1 MHASHWQLRAFV
13 HSPKPNHIH
22 YLGWRD
28 IYEVNTVTKQR
39 KITGVLPFSPRCFTS
54 KNGLMCAGGDEGKF
68 AVIRLSE
75 AETAAPRQRESDEA
89 IDIFERLE
97 HSWLPPSAR
106 AQARTVPPPELPDV
120 EMKQFGDQ
128 ILNCITMWFP
138 DDDAEEGAYT
148 DPVAVIASNDNH
160 MYIVD
165 IGSKNLIQKLRHDE
179 PVNLGQISPD
189 GSVMVVVGDDPYMH
203 VYKRT
208 RVSYNPK
215 LGSASDTFE
224 WEKFSQTKLPGQ
236 RLGNTDDMRG
246 SFTGSFSHRYLAIGT
261 QYGDIAIFEIE
272 NLRNL
277 HYPKP
282 AVVFQSTRPNTK
294 EGAIRSL
301 QFNLSSSLDLLAI
314 TEDSGRV
321 VVVDVRQFGK
331 RQMLETDQEAGYEE
345 VKLRENRD
353 SHSSSILNT
362 ADADTDED
370 EPTHGSALTRHR
382 RPATTTASEL
392 TRQDMEEIL
401 STYGNRP
408 LSQNEMGVLLA
419 MQSERRRREANQGAR
434 EPLEVDTFASAS
446 TSSLLTPTS
455 TAPSEA
461 AAPPRRSAP
470 RSEDRLRAISTR
482 MGPGASPMQT
492 AARLDS
498 ALSTHLARHRAR
510 REERAAERRAS
521 GREMTAEETEAD
533 ANEARQARA
542 MAEMMAVDAANLR
555 QQTNVDFFDLDR
567 LRENGLH
574 RTAAAVV
581 RITNSFARAELMER
595 QRREEAGEPPL
606 PEESRFRP
614 PFGLMRRPLENRPP
628 RMVHRTAGNWLDAE
642 GEISPVRDAS
652 EATIINV
659 LPASA
664 REHLVVDPS
673 AADPSAV
680 ASASPRPPAGILGEG
695 RRYRVSTIW
704 SRGPTRSFLTESEYL
719 GSRYSHDD
727 EEPLSVEER
736 ERLQERRAERMRDNL
751 TREQMMTRQLQ
762 SMPWVP
768 PERIATSGREF
779 LYVRSNPTSKNQTT
793 GCAWSSDGRTL

>member
-1 MHASHWQLRAFV
+1 
-13 HSPKPNHIH
+13 
-22 YLGWRD
+22 
-28 IYEVNTVTKQR
+28 
-39 KITGVLPFSPRCFTS
+39 
-54 KNGLMCAGGDEGKF
+54 MCAGGDEGKF

-75 AETAAPRQRESDEA
+75 GETAGPRQRESDEA
-89 IDIFERLE
+89 IDSFERLE
-97 HSWLPPSAR
+97 HPWLPPSAR
-106 AQARTVPPPELPDV
+106 AQARTASPPELPDV
-120 EMKQFGDQ
+120 EMKQFGGQ

-138 DDDAEEGAYT
+138 DDDAEDGAYT

-165 IGSKNLIQKLRHDE
+165 IGSKNLIQKLHHDE

-208 RVSYNPK
+208 RVSHNPK
-215 LGSASDTFE
+215 LGSAYDTFK

-261 QYGDIAIFEIE
+261 QYGEIAIFEIE
-272 NLRNL
+272 DLKNL

-282 AVVFQSTRPNTK
+282 AVVFKSTRPNTK

-301 QFNLSSSLDLLAI
+301 QFNPSSSLDLLAI

-331 RQMLETDQEAGYEE
+331 RQMLETDQESGYEE

-353 SHSSSILNT
+353 SHSSGFTPTT

-370 EPTHGSALTRHR
+370 EPTHDSALTRHR
-382 RPATTTASEL
+382 RPAATTTTASEL
-392 TRQDMEEIL
+392 TRRDMEEIL

-434 EPLEVDTFASAS
+434 GEPMEVDTSASAS

-461 AAPPRRSAP
+461 AVPSRRSAP

-482 MGPGASPMQT
+482 MGPGTSPMQT

-521 GREMTAEETEAD
+521 GREMTAEEAEAD

-555 QQTNVDFFDLDR
+555 QQANADFFDLDR

-628 RMVHRTAGNWLDAE
+628 RMVHPTGANRLDAE
-642 GEISPVRDAS
+642 EENPPVRDAS
-652 EATIINV
+652 EATMTDV
-659 LPASA
+659 TPAST
-664 REHLVVDPS
+664 REPLAVDPT
-673 AADPSAV
+673 AADPSSA
-680 ASASPRPPAGILGEG
+680 AAASPRPLVGILGEG
-695 RRYRVSTIW
+695 RRYRVPTIW
-704 SRGPTRSFLTESEYL
+704 GRGPTRSFLTESEYL

-727 EEPLSVEER
+727 EESLSPEER
-736 ERLQERRAERMRDNL
+736 ERLQQRRAESMRDNL

-793 GCAWSSDGRTL
+793 GCAWSPDGRTL

>member
-28 IYEVNTVTKQR
+28 IYEVNTSTKQR
-39 KITGVLPFSPRCFTS
+39 KIIGTLPFSPRCFTS
-54 KNGLMCAGGDEGKF
+54 KNGLMCAGGDDGKF

-75 AETAAPRQRESDEA
+75 TETSAQRQREADEA
-89 IDIFERLE
+89 IDSFERLE
-97 HSWLPPSAR
+97 HPWLPSSST
-106 AQARTVPPPELPDV
+106 AQARAASPPELPDV
-120 EMKQFGDQ
+120 ETKQFGDQ

-138 DDDAEEGAYT
+138 GDDADEGAYT
-148 DPVAVIASNDNH
+148 LPVAVIASNDNH

-165 IGSKNLIQKLRHDE
+165 TGSKNLIQKLYHDQ

-208 RVSYNPK
+208 RVSHNHK
-215 LGSASDTFE
+215 LGSASGTFE
-224 WEKFSQTKLPGQ
+224 WEKFSQAKLPGQ

-261 QYGDIAIFEIE
+261 QYGEIAIFEIE
-272 NLRNL
+272 DLKNL

-282 AVVFQSTRPNTK
+282 AVIFSSTRPNTK

-301 QFNLSSSLDLLAI
+301 QFNPSSSLDLLAI
-314 TEDSGRV
+314 TEDSGMAL
-321 VVVDVRQFGK
+321 VVDVRQFGK
-331 RQMLETDQEAGYEE
+331 QQILETDQEAGYEE
-345 VKLRENRD
+345 TKLMENRE
-353 SHSSSILNT
+353 SHSSGSTLIT
-362 ADADTDED
+362 AGADTDED

-382 RPATTTASEL
+382 RPAAATASEQ
-392 TRQDMEEIL
+392 TRDMEEVL
-401 STYGNRP
+401 STYGNRR

-419 MQSERRRREANQGAR
+419 MQSERRRREANHGAG
-434 EPLEVDTFASAS
+434 EPLEVDTSASAS

-461 AAPPRRSAP
+461 AAPLRRSAP

-482 MGPGASPMQT
+482 MGHGASPMQT

-510 REERAAERRAS
+510 REERAAERRAF
-521 GREMTAEETEAD
+521 GREMTAEEAEAD

-555 QQTNVDFFDLDR
+555 QQANADFFDLDR

-574 RTAAAVV
+574 RTAAAVL
-581 RITNSFARAELMER
+581 RITNSFARAEMMER

-606 PEESRFRP
+606 PEESRFGP
-614 PFGLMRRPLENRPP
+614 PFGLMRQPLENRPP
-628 RMVHRTAGNWLDAE
+628 AMVHRTGANRLDAE
-642 GEISPVRDAS
+642 EENPVRDAS
-652 EATIINV
+652 QATMADV
-659 LPASA
+659 TPTSA
-664 REHLVVDPS
+664 REPLAVDPTTVDLS
-673 AADPSAV
+673 SAV
-680 ASASPRPPAGILGEG
+680 AASPRPPAGILGDG
-695 RRYRVSTIW
+695 RRYRVPTLW
-704 SRGPTRSFLTESEYL
+704 GRGPTRSFLTESEYL

-727 EEPLSVEER
+727 EESLPPEER
-736 ERLQERRAERMRDNL
+736 ERLQQRRAERMRDNL
-751 TREQMMTRQLQ
+751 AREQMMTRQLQ

-779 LYVRSNPTSKNQTT
+779 LYVRSNPTSRNQTT
-793 GCAWSSDGRTL
+793 GCAWASDGQTL

>member
-1 MHASHWQLRAFV
+1 
-13 HSPKPNHIH
+13 
-22 YLGWRD
+22 
-28 IYEVNTVTKQR
+28 
-39 KITGVLPFSPRCFTS
+39 
-54 KNGLMCAGGDEGKF
+54 MCAGGDAGKF

-75 AETAAPRQRESDEA
+75 AETAAQRQRESDEA
-89 IDIFERLE
+89 IDSFERLE
-97 HSWLPPSAR
+97 HPWLTRSAR
-106 AQARTVPPPELPDV
+106 AQARTASPPELPDV

-138 DDDAEEGAYT
+138 DDDADEGAYT

-165 IGSKNLIQKLRHDE
+165 IGSKNLIQKLHHDE

-189 GSVMVVVGDDPYMH
+189 GSVMVVVGDDPYMY

-208 RVSYNPK
+208 RVSHNSK
-215 LGSASDTFE
+215 LGSASDTFK

-246 SFTGSFSHRYLAIGT
+246 SFTGSFSYRYLAIGT
-261 QYGDIAIFEIE
+261 QYGQIAIFELE
-272 NLRNL
+272 HLKNLQ
-277 HYPKP
+277 YPKP
-282 AVVFQSTRPNTK
+282 AVVFESTRPNTK

-301 QFNLSSSLDLLAI
+301 QFNPSSSLDLLTI

-353 SHSSSILNT
+353 SHSSGSTPTT

-370 EPTHGSALTRHR
+370 EPTHGTALTRHR
-382 RPATTTASEL
+382 RPAANIASEQ
-392 TRQDMEEIL
+392 TRRDIEEVL
-401 STYGNRP
+401 STYGNHP

-419 MQSERRRREANQGAR
+419 LQSERRRREANQGAR
-434 EPLEVDTFASAS
+434 GEPVEVDTSVSAS
-446 TSSLLTPTS
+446 TSPLLTPAS
-455 TAPSEA
+455 AAPSEA
-461 AAPPRRSAP
+461 AAPSRRSAP

-510 REERAAERRAS
+510 REERATERRAS
-521 GREMTAEETEAD
+521 GREMTAEEAEAD

-555 QQTNVDFFDLDR
+555 QQANVDFFDLDR

-628 RMVHRTAGNWLDAE
+628 RMVHRTGANRMDVE
-642 GEISPVRDAS
+642 EENSTVRSPDAS
-652 EATIINV
+652 EATMTDV
-659 LPASA
+659 TPASA
-664 REHLVVDPS
+664 TEHLAGDHT
-673 AADPSAV
+673 AADPSSTTA
-680 ASASPRPPAGILGEG
+680 ASPRPPAGILGEG
-695 RRYRVSTIW
+695 RRYRVPTIW
-704 SRGPTRSFLTESEYL
+704 GRGPTRSFLTDSDYL
-719 GSRYSHDD
+719 SSRYSHDD
-727 EEPLSVEER
+727 EESLSPEER
-736 ERLQERRAERMRDNL
+736 ERVQQRRAERIRENL
-751 TREQMMTRQLQ
+751 TREQQMTRQLQ

-779 LYVRSNPTSKNQTT
+779 LYVRSNPTTRNQTT
-793 GCAWSSDGRTL
+793 GCTWSPDGRTL

>member
-1 MHASHWQLRAFV
+1 
-13 HSPKPNHIH
+13 
-22 YLGWRD
+22 
-28 IYEVNTVTKQR
+28 
-39 KITGVLPFSPRCFTS
+39 
-54 KNGLMCAGGDEGKF
+54 MCAGGDDGKF

-75 AETAAPRQRESDEA
+75 AETAGPRQRESEEA
-89 IDIFERLE
+89 IDIFDRSE
-97 HSWLPPSAR
+97 HPWLPPSAR
-106 AQARTVPPPELPDV
+106 AQAHAASAPELPDV

-165 IGSKNLIQKLRHDE
+165 IGSKNLIQKLPHEE

-208 RVSYNPK
+208 RVSHNPK

-261 QYGDIAIFEIE
+261 QYGEIAIFQIE
-272 NLRNL
+272 DLKTL

-282 AVVFQSTRPNTK
+282 AVVFKSTRPNTK

-353 SHSSSILNT
+353 CHSSGSTPTT

-370 EPTHGSALTRHR
+370 EPIHGSALTRHGR
-382 RPATTTASEL
+382 SAATTASEL
-392 TRQDMEEIL
+392 TRRDMEEIL

-434 EPLEVDTFASAS
+434 GEPLEGDISASAS
-446 TSSLLTPTS
+446 TSSPLTTTS
-455 TAPSEA
+455 TAPSGA
-461 AAPPRRSAP
+461 AAPSRRSAP

-482 MGPGASPMQT
+482 MGPGTSPMQT

-510 REERAAERRAS
+510 REERALERRTS
-521 GREMTAEETEAD
+521 GREMTAEEAELD

-555 QQTNVDFFDLDR
+555 QQANADFFDLDR

-628 RMVHRTAGNWLDAE
+628 RMVHRTSGNRLDAE
-642 GEISPVRDAS
+642 EENPPVRDAS
-652 EATIINV
+652 EATMTDV
-659 LPASA
+659 MPASA
-664 REHLVVDPS
+664 REPLAFDPT
-673 AADPSAV
+673 AADPSSTA
-680 ASASPRPPAGILGEG
+680 AASPRPSAGILGEG
-695 RRYRVSTIW
+695 RRYRVPTIW
-704 SRGPTRSFLTESEYL
+704 GRGPARSFLTESEYL

-727 EEPLSVEER
+727 EESLSPEER
-736 ERLQERRAERMRDNL
+736 ERLQQRSAERTRDNL

-779 LYVRSNPTSKNQTT
+779 LYVRSNPTSRNQTT
-793 GCAWSSDGRTL
+793 GCAWSPDGRTL